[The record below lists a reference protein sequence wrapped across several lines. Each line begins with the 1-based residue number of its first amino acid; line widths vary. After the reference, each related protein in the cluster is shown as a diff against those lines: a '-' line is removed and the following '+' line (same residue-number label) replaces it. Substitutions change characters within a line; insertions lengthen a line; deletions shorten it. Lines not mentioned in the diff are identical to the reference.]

1 MPLTTGREPRLKGTN
16 PPSQP
21 STKARTVSF
30 SSAPVMVRWRD
41 IRPFG
46 MIMEAAIFWL

>member
-21 STKARTVSF
+21 STKVRTVSF

-41 IRPFG
+41 IKPFG

>member
-1 MPLTTGREPRLKGTN
+1 MPLTTGREPRLNGVK

-30 SSAPVMVRWRD
+30 SSAPVMVRRYD
-41 IRPFG
+41 RSPLG
-46 MIMEAAIFWL
+46 MIMARAVAWV